1 MPVWRSVVVRASPL
15 TEVWYNGTRIIGGI
29 EMITIARFA

>member
-1 MPVWRSVVVRASPL
+1 MPVSRSVVVRASPL

-29 EMITIARFA
+29 EIITIASLA

>member
-1 MPVWRSVVVRASPL
+1 LPVSRSVVVRASPL

-29 EMITIARFA
+29 EMITTATFA